1 MDAANVPLRQ
11 SMTTDYLIVGAGAVG
26 LAFADT
32 LLSET
37 NDAEITIIDRRAQPG
52 GHWNDAYSFVALHQ
66 PSAYYGVNS
75 LPLGSGLKD
84 IQGVNAG
91 LYELA
96 SGSEV
101 STYFENV
108 MQRRLLPSGRVRYL
122 AMSDHLG
129 GGRIRSLLTGE
140 KAIVAPR
147 RRIVDTTFYGT
158 SVPSTHTPNF
168 AIAEGVKLIP
178 PNGLTQFAPF
188 ANNMFERYVIVGAGK
203 TAMDVGV
210 WLLGAGVPAGRITWI
225 MPRDSW
231 LWNRRTTQPDSE
243 FFDDVVGSQAAQME
257 ACATATSA
265 DEIFERLEAA
275 GTMLRISPEVR
286 PTMFHY
292 ATISTGEV
300 EALRTI
306 EDVVRLGRV
315 RTLELGRAV
324 LDAGEIE
331 LPERTLH
338 IDCTASAVEKR
349 HPVPIFQEGRI
360 VCQLVRA
367 PQPVFSA
374 ALIAWVEAHGVDDED
389 RNYLCGTVPF
399 PDHPRDYPRTVFAN
413 MRNEAVWA
421 KKPELRAWIKASR
434 LDGFGKIVDAVRH
447 DDAAKMALL
456 ARLRA
461 AAEPAAVNLRRLA
474 TESDHIALGVT
485 TMSPERC

>member
-1 MDAANVPLRQ
+1 MDAAKRSLRH

-32 LLSET
+32 LLSEKSDVELT
-37 NDAEITIIDRRAQPG
+37 ITDRRAQPG

-66 PSAYYGVNS
+66 PSAFYGVNS
-75 LPLGSGLKD
+75 LSLGSGLRDTHGANK
-84 IQGVNAG
+84 G

-96 SGSEV
+96 SS
-101 STYFENV
+101 SV
-108 MQRRLLPSGRVRYL
+108 MRRRLLPSGRVRYL
-122 AMSDHLG
+122 PMTDHLG
-129 GGRIRSLLTGE
+129 GGRIRSLLTGDE
-140 KAIVAPR
+140 AVVAPR

-158 SVPSTHTPNF
+158 SVPSTHTPKF
-168 AIAEGVKLIP
+168 SISEGVNLIA
-178 PNGLTQFAPF
+178 PNALTHFALF
-188 ANNMFERYVIVGAGK
+188 ANNMFERYTIVGAGK

-210 WLLGAGVPAGRITWI
+210 WLLGAEVLPGRITWI

-231 LWNRRTTQPDSE
+231 LWNRRATQPDSE
-243 FFDDVVGSQAAQME
+243 FFEDVVGSQAAQME

-275 GTMLRISPEVR
+275 GTMLRIFPEVR

-292 ATISTGEV
+292 ATISIGEV

-306 EDVVRLGRV
+306 DHVVRLGRV
-315 RTLELGRAV
+315 RTLELDRAV

-349 HPVPIFQEGRI
+349 QPVPIFQDERI

-367 PQPVFSA
+367 PQPAFSA

-399 PDHPRDYPRTVFAN
+399 PDHPHDYPRTVLAN
-413 MRNEAVWA
+413 MRNEAAWA
-421 KKPELRAWIKASR
+421 KKPHLRTWIKASR

-461 AAEPAAVNLRRLA
+461 AAEPAIINLRRLV
-474 TESDHIALGVT
+474 TESDRIDFGAT
-485 TMSPERC
+485 TMSPERY